1 MANDSDTEPERM
13 ADLSKLRKRRGNVKR
28 NLTSMKKWFNALENP
43 SNSPIDIEVRMEDLK
58 LIKLAFQDVQLEID
72 ELYSNDAER
81 IEHNEDNHAEQFGKD
96 YYELLVSMQ
105 KILIN
110 ANKPSAV
117 QQPTTSTKEQSAYQP
132 QQISLKLPDISL
144 PEFNGNIED
153 WDTFKQGF
161 RSLVHN
167 DARLGSIQKFHYLK
181 GALKN
186 SKATDLISSLELSAD
201 NYLVAWK
208 LLEERFE
215 NKTSLVFRH
224 IQCLFDMNKVDTTS
238 ALSTRTLLDNISKH
252 TRGLKSS
259 EVDIPDVLLIY
270 LVSSKIDRETHQQ
283 WEYQQAMLKSDKLP
297 KFDNMREFL
306 LARCRGLENHQYFLS
321 NLSKPNVISQ
331 PHKNQLYS
339 QQNTQQTKWRQP
351 VQQRKALVVSSVPPR
366 CGFCSKAHYI
376 SSCDEFTKLSFKERQ
391 QKVLNLH
398 LCYNCLSSRHSSKE
412 CRSGFTCKTCNER
425 HHSLLHR
432 DRSELSP
439 VAGSFKP
446 STSLV
451 TQHHPKIQK
460 QVFLATA
467 IVDVYDKHYRLH
479 QCRVLLDSASH
490 SNFMSERM
498 RQILGIRTKN
508 SNIEVSGFNLN
519 KTSIKHSVTT
529 TVKSRSSE
537 FTAQL
542 EFLVIPTITSSL
554 PETTIDVTD
563 WKIPDGITLADPQF
577 NIKGKIDMLIGA
589 EIFLEVIRQEQLK
602 ISPSHPIL
610 QNTAFGWIISGQLT
624 NEVNKPTTSHC
635 HLNIM
640 DNLDDKLQRFW
651 ELEKCNYVYDNMTV
665 DERKCEEHYVNS
677 VKRNTS
683 GRYIV
688 QIPFKSNTNQLGDS
702 KFMATK
708 RLEHLLRRLNKDPE
722 IKELYQKFINEYQ
735 DLGHMEEVPIN
746 STHDPAN
753 VQYLP
758 HHCVIRPSS
767 TTTKLRVVFDASAK
781 TTSGFSLND
790 IQYTGAKVQQDLFP
804 IMIRMRKHR
813 YAMIADVE
821 KMFRQIDMDQSQY
834 DLQRILWKKDDDLI
848 AYRLKTVTYGTSSAP
863 FLAARTLKQLAV
875 DEQHNFPLAAAVL
888 QRDFYVD
895 DLMTGT
901 DTVEDAVKLQ
911 KEMISLLQCAGMK
924 LSKWCSNHP
933 DVLANLPTSM
943 KQQIAQFNEEDNSTI
958 KALGMFWSPS
968 TDKFLFQIQPNEEHR
983 PLSKRIV
990 LSELASLFDPLGLLG
1005 PTIVKAKIFMQQLW
1019 QKKLEWNQQLTDED
1033 SVSWKKFR
1041 DELMTIND
1049 IRIDRCLS
1057 PLHKVT
1063 RYELHGFSD
1072 ASEVAFGACVYLRA
1086 ISTNNQVSTHLVC
1099 SKSRVAPLKQLTI
1112 PRLELC
1118 GASLLAKLMNI
1129 ASTALDMQLQESYYW
1144 TDSTIVLSWIRASSS
1159 KLKIFVGNRI
1169 TEIQTITDPQQ
1180 WRHVRTDVNP
1190 ADCLS
1195 RGLTPMELNN
1205 LELWWKGPSY
1215 LHQPTINFPINF
1227 DTDVEDSS
1235 ELRTIKTI
1243 MISLTTKNEFNKYI
1257 ERFESHQ
1264 RMIRVT
1270 AFIIRFGR
1278 NCRAL
1283 KNNKKHNLRSNLS
1296 QVKKGSSEERI
1307 HNMMST
1313 ISCLST
1319 LELSDSE
1326 TLIVKSIQD
1335 DVFKDDKRQLTN
1347 NKQVAGSSKLKL
1359 LNPFLDANNIIRVG
1373 GRITQ
1378 SNTSYTQ
1385 KHPVLI
1391 PQNHHFTKT
1400 LILKEHLRHLH
1411 AGTQAT
1417 LAAVRQRYWPIN
1429 GKMAVKQVTT
1439 KCHVCRRVSAQTP
1452 SQLMSDLPRL
1462 RVQQYRAFKNS
1473 GVDFCG
1479 PFLIKNNHQRKG
1491 SPLKA
1496 YIAVFVC
1503 FTTKAL
1509 HLEVVSDLTSSS
1521 FKAALIRFISRR
1533 GICANLHSDNG
1544 TNFVGTH
1551 NERKDFQS
1559 FISKHETN
1567 KDVMEFC
1574 NSNYINWHFI
1584 PPRSPHHG
1592 GLWEAGVKSVKYHLK
1607 RVVKDSVLSFEELS
1621 TMAAQVEACLNS
1633 RPITPLSTDPAD
1645 LEALTPGHFLVF
1657 EPLST
1662 LPDHSLIDLQ
1672 LNRLSSWQ
1680 KVQQIVQLFWKRWSL
1695 EYLNE
1700 LQQRNKWNKA
1710 QPNIKIDDL
1719 VLIKEENL
1727 PCTQWLLGRV
1737 TTVHEGTDN
1746 RVRVVS
1752 VRTKNGIKDRAITK
1766 LVVLPIEEAEH

>member
-81 IEHNEDNHAEQFGKD
+81 TEHNEDNHAEQFGKD

-105 KILIN
+105 KILTN

-270 LVSSKIDRETHQQ
+270 IVSSKIDRETHQQ

-339 QQNTQQTKWRQP
+339 QQNTQPTKWRQP

-391 QKVLNLH
+391 QKVFNLH

-665 DERKCEEHYVNS
+665 DERKCEEHYANS
-677 VKRNTS
+677 TSRDSS
-683 GRYIV
+683 GRYV
-688 QIPFKSNTNQLGDS
+688 VKIPFKSTTSQLGDS
-702 KFMATK
+702 MFMANK
-708 RLEHLLRRLNKDPE
+708 RLDHLLRRLDKDPTT
-722 IKELYQKFINEYQ
+722 KNLYQDFINEYQ
-735 DLGHMEEVPIN
+735 DLGHMEQVPIN
-746 STHDPAN
+746 STLDPAK

-758 HHCVIRPSS
+758 HHCIIRPSS

-790 IQYTGAKVQQDLFP
+790 IQYSGAKVQQDLFP

-813 YAMIADVE
+813 YAIIADVV
-821 KMFRQIDMDQSQY
+821 KMFRQIVMHPAHC
-834 DLQRILWKKDDDLI
+834 DLQRILWKKEGELI
-848 AYRLKTVTYGTSSAP
+848 AYRLNTVTYGTTSAP
-863 FLAARTLKQLAV
+863 FLAARTLQQLAV
-875 DEQHNFPLAAAVL
+875 DEQNNFPLASTVL
-888 QRDFYVD
+888 KRDFYVD

-901 DTVEDAVKLQ
+901 ETVEEGVKLQ
-911 KEMISLLQCAGMK
+911 KELSLLTERAGMQ

-933 DVLANLPTSM
+933 DILAHLPQSM
-943 KQQIAQFNEEDNSTI
+943 KQQIVQFNDEDESTI
-958 KALGMFWSPS
+958 KALGMFWKPS
-968 TDKFLFQIQPNEEHR
+968 TDKFMFKIEPNAENR
-983 PLSKRIV
+983 PLSKRLV

-1019 QKKLEWNQQLTDED
+1019 QKKLEWNQPLTTED
-1033 SVSWKKFR
+1033 SSSWKKYQE
-1041 DELMTIND
+1041 ELLTIND

-1057 PLHKVT
+1057 PLYQIH

-1072 ASEVAFGACVYLRA
+1072 ASEIAFGACVYLRA
-1086 ISTNNQVSTHLVC
+1086 ISIDNQVSTQLVC
-1099 SKSRVAPLKQLTI
+1099 SKSRVAPLKQQTI

-1118 GASLLAKLMNI
+1118 GATLLAKLMNI
-1129 ASTALDMQLQESYYW
+1129 TFTALEMNIQESYYW
-1144 TDSTIVLSWIRASSS
+1144 TDSTIVLSWITSSS
-1159 KLKIFVGNRI
+1159 SRLKTFVGNRV
-1169 TEIQTITDPQQ
+1169 TEIQSTTDPQQ
-1180 WRHVRTDVNP
+1180 WRHVRTDANP

-1195 RGLTPMELNN
+1195 RGLTPLELNK
-1205 LELWWKGPSY
+1205 LELWWKGPEY
-1215 LHQPTINFPINF
+1215 LQHPTISFPINF
-1227 DTDVEDSS
+1227 DTDAYDSS
-1235 ELRTIKTI
+1235 EQRAIKTV
-1243 MISLTTKNEFNKYI
+1243 LTTSNTPKSEFTNFI
-1257 ERFESHQ
+1257 ERFESNQ

-1270 AFIIRFGR
+1270 AHILRFVK
-1278 NCRAL
+1278 NCR
-1283 KNNKKHNLRSNLS
+1283 NPSYNKKHNLRSNKS
-1296 QVKKGSSEERI
+1296 RVIIGSSEEI
-1307 HNMMST
+1307 INHLMST
-1313 ISCLST
+1313 VPCLTT
-1319 LELSDSE
+1319 LELNNSE
-1326 TLIVKSIQD
+1326 QLIVKSIQKE
-1335 DVFKDDKRQLTN
+1335 VFQEEIKQLMN
-1347 NKQVAGSSKLKL
+1347 HKQVARSSKLNL
-1359 LNPFLDANNIIRVG
+1359 LNPFLDKHNIMRVG

-1378 SNTSYTQ
+1378 SDQSYMQ

-1391 PQNHHFTKT
+1391 PQVHHFTKT
-1400 LILKEHLRHLH
+1400 LIIKEHLRHLH

-1439 KCHVCRRVSAQTP
+1439 KCHVCRRVSAP
-1452 SQLMSDLPRL
+1452 SPTQIMSDLPPL
-1462 RVQQYRAFKNS
+1462 RVQQYRAFTNT

-1479 PFLIKNNHQRKG
+1479 PFLVKNKKQRN
-1491 SPLKA
+1491 SAATKA
-1496 YIAVFVC
+1496 YISVFVC
-1503 FTTKAL
+1503 FATKAL
-1509 HLEVVSDLTSSS
+1509 HLEVVSDLTAQA
-1521 FKAALIRFISRR
+1521 FKAALLRFVSRR
-1533 GICANLHSDNG
+1533 GVCANLHSDNG

-1551 NERKDFQS
+1551 NERQAVQK
-1559 FISKHETN
+1559 FIANHETN
-1567 KDVMEFC
+1567 QDILDFC
-1574 NSNYINWHFI
+1574 SNNNIKWHFI

-1592 GLWEAGVKSVKYHLK
+1592 GIWEAGVKSVKYHLK
-1607 RVVKDSVLSFEELS
+1607 RVVKDSVLSFEELT
-1621 TMAAQVEACLNS
+1621 TMSAQVEACLNS
-1633 RPITPLSTDPAD
+1633 RPLTPMSTDPND
-1645 LEALTPGHFLVF
+1645 FEALTPGHFLVLQ
-1657 EPLST
+1657 PLST
-1662 LPDHSLIDLQ
+1662 LPDHNLIDLQ
-1672 LNRLSSWQ
+1672 TNRLTSWQ
-1680 KVQQIVQLFWKRWSL
+1680 KIQQIVQLFWSRWST

-1700 LQQRNKWNKA
+1700 LQQRKKWTKE
-1710 QPNIKIDDL
+1710 QDNIKVNDL

-1737 TTVHEGTDN
+1737 ITVREGKDKK
-1746 RVRVVS
+1746 VRVVTIK
-1752 VRTKNGIKDRAITK
+1752 TKSGIKERAITK
-1766 LVVLPIEEAEH
+1766 LVVLPIDEP